1 MTSQLFTV
9 KKITTLPDETT
20 HITLGF
26 VVHFHGHQNKVVPLM
41 KPYVLVDR
49 SNGAKFHKC
58 TSWLIYDTRSHHLMC
73 QVNNHHI
80 NNKNLVLL
88 GHVEIDS

>member
-9 KKITTLPDETT
+9 EKIGTFPNETI
-20 HITLGF
+20 HITPRF
-26 VVHFHGHQNKVVPLM
+26 VVHFPGHQNKVVPLM

-58 TSWLIYDTRSHHLMC
+58 TC
-73 QVNNHHI
+73 
-80 NNKNLVLL
+80 
-88 GHVEIDS
+88 